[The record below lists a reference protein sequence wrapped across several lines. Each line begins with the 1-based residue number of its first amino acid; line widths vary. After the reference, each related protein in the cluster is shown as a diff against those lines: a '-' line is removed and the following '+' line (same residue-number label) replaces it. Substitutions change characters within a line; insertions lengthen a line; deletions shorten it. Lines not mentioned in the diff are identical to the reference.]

1 MDKGRA
7 DSGSEGQWEIY
18 QAVCSGEGVM
28 ITASPVRRVYY
39 SEQTGY
45 SVVVY
50 KTNAPIPLQA
60 VSEYCGT
67 MPCFKAAGRQLPD
80 TEGLLAE
87 LDGEWKENRY
97 GWQMQVSAFRTF
109 LPKTREGIAGYLS
122 SGLVKGLG
130 PVTAERIVER
140 FGEDT
145 FRVMEQEPDRLLDIR
160 GITPAKLEE
169 IRSTFLE
176 SSRVRELMAY
186 LAPYGVSANRV
197 RKIQET
203 FGEKAVDILKE
214 NPYRLTE
221 VAGMGFLT
229 VDPVARKMEGLQA
242 DSIVRL
248 QAILEHVLKQAA
260 LSGHLYLQA
269 GEAVQQAGILLG
281 RLQTPVEEKKI
292 RDAGN
297 RMVKEG
303 RLKAFDGGIYLK
315 KNYWDE
321 AVAAKET
328 VRLLEADIP
337 QADVREV
344 LEKAQKLDG
353 ICLGEKQKEAV
364 LNTFKSPVS
373 IITGGPGR
381 GKTTVLRTI
390 LRIFKMIC
398 PQEDV
403 LLTAPT
409 GRAARRMAESTG
421 YAAMTLHRALG
432 LTDEGE
438 EPEDTGMIGESL
450 VIVDEMTMVDMF
462 LAARLLE
469 RIPEGSRVV
478 LVGDV
483 DQLPSVGPGN
493 VFRELIACKKI
504 PVTVLDVSYRQK
516 DNQLL
521 LENAEL
527 INTGKTR
534 LKFGKEFRFIR
545 TDSPEQTAD
554 CIVGL
559 YRELAEKAGLEDVQ
573 VLSPV
578 KKQAVVGTQDI
589 NRLLQEA
596 VNPGN
601 GGVEM
606 SCGDVVFRKGDK
618 VMQIKNTESVSNGD
632 IGRVEDVWLGED
644 GKTELSVTY
653 SEDRSQVYREEDIE
667 MLVHAFAITVHKSQ
681 GCEYPVVIMPVLPAF
696 YRMLKRNIL
705 YTAVT
710 RASAAV
716 YLVGSTASVV
726 QAIHRSDVER
736 RNTKLALRIRQ
747 EMKDRQNVA

>member
-1 MDKGRA
+1 
-7 DSGSEGQWEIY
+7 
-18 QAVCSGEGVM
+18 M

-109 LPKTREGIAGYLS
+109 LPKTREGIVGYLS

-130 PVTAERIVER
+130 SVTAERIVER

-160 GITPAKLEE
+160 GITAAKLEE

-229 VDPVARKMEGLQA
+229 VDPVVRKMEGLQA

-248 QAILEHVLKQAA
+248 QAVLEHVLKQAA

-315 KNYWDE
+315 KNYRDE

-337 QADVREV
+337 QADVREA

-390 LRIFKMIC
+390 LRIFKMTC

-478 LVGDV
+478 FVGDV

-578 KKQAVVGTQDI
+578 KKQAIVGTQDI

-644 GKTELSVTY
+644 GKAELSVTY
-653 SEDRSQVYREEDIE
+653 SEDRSQVYREEDME

>member
-1 MDKGRA
+1 
-7 DSGSEGQWEIY
+7 
-18 QAVCSGEGVM
+18 M

-50 KTNAPIPLQA
+50 KTNDPIPLQA

-97 GWQMQVSAFRTF
+97 GWQMQVSTFRTF
-109 LPKTREGIAGYLS
+109 LPKTREGIVGYLS
-122 SGLVKGLG
+122 SRLVKGLG

-248 QAILEHVLKQAA
+248 QAVLEHVLKQAA

-315 KNYWDE
+315 KNYRDE

-390 LRIFKMIC
+390 LRIFKMTC

-578 KKQAVVGTQDI
+578 KKQAIVGTQDI

-747 EMKDRQNVA
+747 EMKDRQNAA

>member
-1 MDKGRA
+1 
-7 DSGSEGQWEIY
+7 
-18 QAVCSGEGVM
+18 M

-97 GWQMQVSAFRTF
+97 GWQMQVSTFRTF
-109 LPKTREGIAGYLS
+109 LPKTREGIVGYLS

-248 QAILEHVLKQAA
+248 QAVLEHVLKQAA

-315 KNYWDE
+315 KNYRDE

-390 LRIFKMIC
+390 LRIFKMTC

-469 RIPEGSRVV
+469 RIPEGSRIVF
-478 LVGDV
+478 VGDV

-710 RASAAV
+710 RASTAV

>member
-1 MDKGRA
+1 
-7 DSGSEGQWEIY
+7 
-18 QAVCSGEGVM
+18 M

-97 GWQMQVSAFRTF
+97 GWQMQVSTFRTF
-109 LPKTREGIAGYLS
+109 LPKTREGIVGYLS

-160 GITPAKLEE
+160 GITSAKLEE

-229 VDPVARKMEGLQA
+229 VDPVVRKMEGLQA

-248 QAILEHVLKQAA
+248 QAVLEHVLKQAA

-315 KNYWDE
+315 KNYRDE

-337 QADVREV
+337 QADVREA

-390 LRIFKMIC
+390 LRIFKMTC

-478 LVGDV
+478 FVGDV

-578 KKQAVVGTQDI
+578 KKQAIVGTQDI

-644 GKTELSVTY
+644 GKAELSVTY
-653 SEDRSQVYREEDIE
+653 SEDRSQVYREEDME

-747 EMKDRQNVA
+747 ELKDRQNVA

>member
-7 DSGSEGQWEIY
+7 DSGSKGQWEIY

-50 KTNAPIPLQA
+50 KTNDPIPLQA

-97 GWQMQVSAFRTF
+97 GWQMQVSTFRTF
-109 LPKTREGIAGYLS
+109 LPKTREGIVGYLS

-248 QAILEHVLKQAA
+248 QAVLEHVLKQAA

-315 KNYWDE
+315 KNYRDE

-337 QADVREV
+337 QADVREA

-390 LRIFKMIC
+390 LRIFKMTC

-438 EPEDTGMIGESL
+438 GPEDTGMIGESL

-644 GKTELSVTY
+644 GK
-653 SEDRSQVYREEDIE
+653 
-667 MLVHAFAITVHKSQ
+667 
-681 GCEYPVVIMPVLPAF
+681 
-696 YRMLKRNIL
+696 
-705 YTAVT
+705 
-710 RASAAV
+710 
-716 YLVGSTASVV
+716 
-726 QAIHRSDVER
+726 
-736 RNTKLALRIRQ
+736 
-747 EMKDRQNVA
+747 QNCP

>member
-1 MDKGRA
+1 
-7 DSGSEGQWEIY
+7 
-18 QAVCSGEGVM
+18 M
-28 ITASPVRRVYY
+28 IAASPVRRVYY

-97 GWQMQVSAFRTF
+97 GWQMQVSTFRTF
-109 LPKTREGIAGYLS
+109 LPKTREGIVGYLS

-248 QAILEHVLKQAA
+248 QAVLEHVLKQAA

-315 KNYWDE
+315 KNYRDE

-390 LRIFKMIC
+390 LRIFKMTC

-478 LVGDV
+478 FVGDV

-653 SEDRSQVYREEDIE
+653 SEDRSQVYREEDME

-710 RASAAV
+710 RASTAV

>member
-1 MDKGRA
+1 
-7 DSGSEGQWEIY
+7 
-18 QAVCSGEGVM
+18 M

-248 QAILEHVLKQAA
+248 QAVLEHVLKQAA

-653 SEDRSQVYREEDIE
+653 SEDRSQVYREEDME

-747 EMKDRQNVA
+747 EMKDRQNAA

>member
-1 MDKGRA
+1 
-7 DSGSEGQWEIY
+7 
-18 QAVCSGEGVM
+18 M

-50 KTNAPIPLQA
+50 KTNDPIPLQA

-97 GWQMQVSAFRTF
+97 GWQMQVSTFRTF
-109 LPKTREGIAGYLS
+109 LPKTREGIVGYLS

-248 QAILEHVLKQAA
+248 QAVLEHVLKQAA

-315 KNYWDE
+315 KNYRDE

-390 LRIFKMIC
+390 LRIFKMTC

-478 LVGDV
+478 FVGDV

>member
-1 MDKGRA
+1 
-7 DSGSEGQWEIY
+7 
-18 QAVCSGEGVM
+18 M

-50 KTNAPIPLQA
+50 KTNDPIPLQA

-109 LPKTREGIAGYLS
+109 LPKTREGIVGYLS

-160 GITPAKLEE
+160 GITSAKLEE

-248 QAILEHVLKQAA
+248 QAVLEHVLKQAA

-315 KNYWDE
+315 KNYRDE

-337 QADVREV
+337 QADVREA

-390 LRIFKMIC
+390 LRIFKMTC

-478 LVGDV
+478 FVGDV

-578 KKQAVVGTQDI
+578 KKQAIVGTQDI

-644 GKTELSVTY
+644 GKAELSVTY
-653 SEDRSQVYREEDIE
+653 SEDRSQVYREEDME

>member
-1 MDKGRA
+1 
-7 DSGSEGQWEIY
+7 
-18 QAVCSGEGVM
+18 M

-50 KTNAPIPLQA
+50 KTNDPIPLQA

-97 GWQMQVSAFRTF
+97 GWQMQVSTFRTF
-109 LPKTREGIAGYLS
+109 LPKTREGIVGYLS

-248 QAILEHVLKQAA
+248 QAVLEHVLKQAA

-315 KNYWDE
+315 KNYRDE

-390 LRIFKMIC
+390 LRIFKMTC

-578 KKQAVVGTQDI
+578 KKQAIVGTQDI

-747 EMKDRQNVA
+747 EMKDRQNAA

>member
-1 MDKGRA
+1 
-7 DSGSEGQWEIY
+7 
-18 QAVCSGEGVM
+18 M

-50 KTNAPIPLQA
+50 KTNDPIPLQA

-109 LPKTREGIAGYLS
+109 LPKTREGIVGYLS

-145 FRVMEQEPDRLLDIR
+145 FRVMEQEPNRLLDIR
-160 GITPAKLEE
+160 GITSAKLEE

-229 VDPVARKMEGLQA
+229 VDPVVRKMEGLQA

-248 QAILEHVLKQAA
+248 QAVLEHVLKQAA

-315 KNYWDE
+315 KNYRDE

-337 QADVREV
+337 QADVRKV

-390 LRIFKMIC
+390 LRIFKMTC

-578 KKQAVVGTQDI
+578 KKQAIVGTQDI

-644 GKTELSVTY
+644 GKAELSVTY
-653 SEDRSQVYREEDIE
+653 SEDRSQVYREEDME

>member
-1 MDKGRA
+1 
-7 DSGSEGQWEIY
+7 
-18 QAVCSGEGVM
+18 M
-28 ITASPVRRVYY
+28 ITASPVRCVYY

-50 KTNAPIPLQA
+50 KTNDPIPLQA

-97 GWQMQVSAFRTF
+97 GWQMQVSTFRTF
-109 LPKTREGIAGYLS
+109 LPKTREGIVGYLS

-186 LAPYGVSANRV
+186 LAPYGVSTNRV

-248 QAILEHVLKQAA
+248 QAVLEHVLKQAA

-315 KNYWDE
+315 KNYRDE

-390 LRIFKMIC
+390 LRIFKMTC

-589 NRLLQEA
+589 NRLLQET

>member
-1 MDKGRA
+1 
-7 DSGSEGQWEIY
+7 
-18 QAVCSGEGVM
+18 M

-97 GWQMQVSAFRTF
+97 GWQMQVSTFRTF
-109 LPKTREGIAGYLS
+109 LPKTREGIVGYLS

-248 QAILEHVLKQAA
+248 QAVLEHVLKQAA

-315 KNYWDE
+315 KNYRDE

-337 QADVREV
+337 QADVRKV

-390 LRIFKMIC
+390 LRIFKMTC

>member
-1 MDKGRA
+1 
-7 DSGSEGQWEIY
+7 
-18 QAVCSGEGVM
+18 M

-248 QAILEHVLKQAA
+248 QAVLEHVLKQAA

-315 KNYWDE
+315 KNYRDE

-469 RIPEGSRVV
+469 RIPEGSRIVF
-478 LVGDV
+478 VGDV

>member
-1 MDKGRA
+1 
-7 DSGSEGQWEIY
+7 
-18 QAVCSGEGVM
+18 M

-50 KTNAPIPLQA
+50 KTNDPIPLQA

-97 GWQMQVSAFRTF
+97 GWQMQVSTFRTF
-109 LPKTREGIAGYLS
+109 LPKTREGIVGYLS

-248 QAILEHVLKQAA
+248 QAVLEHVLKQAA
-260 LSGHLYLQA
+260 LLGHLYLQA

-315 KNYWDE
+315 KNYRDE

-337 QADVREV
+337 QADVREA

-390 LRIFKMIC
+390 LRIFKMTC

-545 TDSPEQTAD
+545 TDSPKQTAD

>member
-1 MDKGRA
+1 
-7 DSGSEGQWEIY
+7 
-18 QAVCSGEGVM
+18 M

>member
-1 MDKGRA
+1 
-7 DSGSEGQWEIY
+7 
-18 QAVCSGEGVM
+18 M
-28 ITASPVRRVYY
+28 IAASPVRRVYY

-50 KTNAPIPLQA
+50 KTSDPVPEQA
-60 VSEYCGT
+60 VLEYCGT
-67 MPCFKAAGRQLPD
+67 MPCFKASGQQLPD

-109 LPKTREGIAGYLS
+109 LPKTRDGMIGYLS
-122 SGLVKGLG
+122 SGLVKGIG
-130 PVTAERIVER
+130 PVTAGRIVDQ

-145 FRVMEQEPDRLLDIR
+145 FRIMEQEPDRLLEIR
-160 GITPAKLEE
+160 GITPVKLEE

-176 SSRVRELMAY
+176 SSRIRELMAY
-186 LAPYGVSANRV
+186 LAPYQISANRV
-197 RKIQET
+197 RKIQKR
-203 FGEKAVDILKE
+203 FGEKAVDVLKE
-214 NPYRLTE
+214 NPYRLIE

-229 VDPVARKMEGLQA
+229 VDPVARKMEGLQP
-242 DSIVRL
+242 DSLIRL
-248 QAILEHVLKQAA
+248 QAVLEYVLKQAA

-269 GEAVQQAGILLG
+269 GELVQQAGILLG

-303 RLKAFDGGIYLK
+303 RLKAFESGIYLK
-315 KNYWDE
+315 KNYQDE
-321 AVAAKET
+321 AVAAKEM
-328 VRLLEADIP
+328 VRLLESDIP
-337 QADVREV
+337 QVNVREA
-344 LEKAQKLDG
+344 LEKVQQLDG

-364 LNTFKSPVS
+364 RNTFKSPVS

-403 LLTAPT
+403 LLAAPT

-432 LTDEGE
+432 LTDDKE
-438 EPEDTGMIGESL
+438 EPQDMGMIGEAL
-450 VIVDEMTMVDMF
+450 VVVDEMTMVDMF
-462 LAARLLE
+462 LAVRLME
-469 RIPEGSRVV
+469 RIPGGSRVI
-478 LVGDV
+478 LVGDA
-483 DQLPSVGPGN
+483 DQLPSIGPGN

-516 DNQLL
+516 DKQCL

-527 INTGKTR
+527 INAGNTR

-545 TDSPEQTAD
+545 TDSPQQAAD

-559 YRELAEKAGLEDVQ
+559 YRELSGKAGIEDIQ

-578 KKQAVVGTQDI
+578 KKQAEVGTQDL

-596 VNPGN
+596 VNPGC
-601 GGVEM
+601 GGIEM
-606 SCGDVVFRKGDK
+606 ICGDVIFRKGDK
-618 VMQIKNTESVSNGD
+618 VMQVKNTEEVSNGD
-632 IGRVEDVWLGED
+632 IGRIEDVWTGEE
-644 GKTELSVTY
+644 GKRELSVSY
-653 SEDRSQVYREEDIE
+653 SEGRSQVYQEEDME

-681 GCEYPVVIMPVLPAF
+681 GCEYPIVIMPVLPAF

-710 RASAAV
+710 RASSAV

-736 RNTKLALRIRQ
+736 RNTKLAARICQEIENRQ
-747 EMKDRQNVA
+747 SAA

>member
-1 MDKGRA
+1 
-7 DSGSEGQWEIY
+7 
-18 QAVCSGEGVM
+18 M

-50 KTNAPIPLQA
+50 KTNDPIPLQA

-109 LPKTREGIAGYLS
+109 LPKTREGIVGYLS
-122 SGLVKGLG
+122 GGLVKGLG

-160 GITPAKLEE
+160 GITSAKLEE

-229 VDPVARKMEGLQA
+229 VDPVVRKMEGLQA

-248 QAILEHVLKQAA
+248 QAVLEHVLKQAA

-315 KNYWDE
+315 KNYRDE

-337 QADVREV
+337 QADVRKV

-390 LRIFKMIC
+390 LRIFKMTC

-578 KKQAVVGTQDI
+578 KKQAIVGTQDI

-644 GKTELSVTY
+644 GKAELSVTY
-653 SEDRSQVYREEDIE
+653 SEDRSQVYREEDME

>member
-1 MDKGRA
+1 
-7 DSGSEGQWEIY
+7 
-18 QAVCSGEGVM
+18 
-28 ITASPVRRVYY
+28 
-39 SEQTGY
+39 
-45 SVVVY
+45 
-50 KTNAPIPLQA
+50 
-60 VSEYCGT
+60 
-67 MPCFKAAGRQLPD
+67 
-80 TEGLLAE
+80 
-87 LDGEWKENRY
+87 
-97 GWQMQVSAFRTF
+97 
-109 LPKTREGIAGYLS
+109 
-122 SGLVKGLG
+122 
-130 PVTAERIVER
+130 
-140 FGEDT
+140 
-145 FRVMEQEPDRLLDIR
+145 
-160 GITPAKLEE
+160 
-169 IRSTFLE
+169 
-176 SSRVRELMAY
+176 MAY
-186 LAPYGVSANRV
+186 LASYGVSANRV

-203 FGEKAVDILKE
+203 FGEKVVDILKE

-229 VDPVARKMEGLQA
+229 VDPVVRKMEGLQA

-248 QAILEHVLKQAA
+248 QAVLEHVLKQAA

-315 KNYWDE
+315 KNYRDE

-337 QADVREV
+337 QADVREA

-390 LRIFKMIC
+390 LRIFKMTC

-478 LVGDV
+478 FVGDV

-578 KKQAVVGTQDI
+578 KKQAIVGTQDI

-644 GKTELSVTY
+644 GKAELSVTY
-653 SEDRSQVYREEDIE
+653 SEDRSQVYREEDME

>member
-1 MDKGRA
+1 
-7 DSGSEGQWEIY
+7 
-18 QAVCSGEGVM
+18 M

-97 GWQMQVSAFRTF
+97 GWQMQVSTFRTF
-109 LPKTREGIAGYLS
+109 LPKTREGIVGYLS

-248 QAILEHVLKQAA
+248 QAVLEHVLKQAA

-337 QADVREV
+337 QVDVREV

>member
-1 MDKGRA
+1 
-7 DSGSEGQWEIY
+7 
-18 QAVCSGEGVM
+18 M

-50 KTNAPIPLQA
+50 KTNDPIPLQA

-109 LPKTREGIAGYLS
+109 LPKTREGIVGYLS

-160 GITPAKLEE
+160 GITAAKLEE

-248 QAILEHVLKQAA
+248 QAVLEHVLKQAA

-315 KNYWDE
+315 KNYRDE

-337 QADVREV
+337 QADVREA

-390 LRIFKMIC
+390 LRIFKMTC

-478 LVGDV
+478 FVGDV

-578 KKQAVVGTQDI
+578 KKQAIVGTQDI

-644 GKTELSVTY
+644 GKAELSVTY
-653 SEDRSQVYREEDIE
+653 SEDRSQVYREEDME

>member
-1 MDKGRA
+1 
-7 DSGSEGQWEIY
+7 
-18 QAVCSGEGVM
+18 M

-97 GWQMQVSAFRTF
+97 GWQMQVSTFRTF
-109 LPKTREGIAGYLS
+109 LPETREGIVGYLS

-130 PVTAERIVER
+130 SVTAERIVER

-186 LAPYGVSANRV
+186 LASYGVSANRV

-203 FGEKAVDILKE
+203 FGEKVVDILKE

-229 VDPVARKMEGLQA
+229 VDPVVRKMEGLQA

-248 QAILEHVLKQAA
+248 QAVLEHVLKQAA

-315 KNYWDE
+315 KNYRDE

-337 QADVREV
+337 QADVREA

-390 LRIFKMIC
+390 LRIFKMTC

-478 LVGDV
+478 FVGDV

-578 KKQAVVGTQDI
+578 KKQAIVGTQDI

-644 GKTELSVTY
+644 GKAELSVTY
-653 SEDRSQVYREEDIE
+653 SEDRSQVYREEDME

-716 YLVGSTASVV
+716 YLVGSKESVV
-726 QAIHRSDVER
+726 QAINRSDV
-736 RNTKLALRIRQ
+736 
-747 EMKDRQNVA
+747 

>member
-1 MDKGRA
+1 
-7 DSGSEGQWEIY
+7 
-18 QAVCSGEGVM
+18 M

-97 GWQMQVSAFRTF
+97 GWQMQVSTFRTF
-109 LPKTREGIAGYLS
+109 LPKTREGIVGYLS

-248 QAILEHVLKQAA
+248 QAVLEHVLKQAA

-315 KNYWDE
+315 KNYRDE

-337 QADVREV
+337 QADVRKV

-390 LRIFKMIC
+390 LRIFKMTC

-559 YRELAEKAGLEDVQ
+559 YRELAGKAGLEDVQ

-596 VNPGN
+596 VNPGD

-618 VMQIKNTESVSNGD
+618 VMQIKNTEAVSNGD

-653 SEDRSQVYREEDIE
+653 SEDRSQVYREEDME